1 MTFTITS
8 TVQPTPTLTSLTPS
22 TGTPSSTF
30 AIVFAG
36 TNFVAGA
43 TNVAVEGGGISIT
56 DIQVSGPASLTA
68 TLTISPDAALGAHNV
83 AVVTAG
89 GTSNALPL
97 TVVPAGLTFTYGLP
111 QILNPAQ
118 QVPIDVGL
126 ESPSADTVTA
136 KLTLTFK
143 PNANNSSDDPNV
155 MFINSEA
162 SMRTVDLTFEPNSGT
177 AQLSLPDGVLQAGT
191 VAGTIELKMTDV
203 HVAGTPVTPAGDSF
217 DVQIPRLPPVIT
229 AVSIKNRAAS
239 GFDVEV
245 TGYSDS
251 REIQSA
257 TFTFGAASGAKLLT
271 VELHPD
277 VTHVFSD
284 YYGAPASTDAGS
296 AFVYLQHFIIKQGD
310 VNAVAS
316 VTVTL
321 TNAQGSSEPK
331 TAR

>member
-1 MTFTITS
+1 
-8 TVQPTPTLTSLTPS
+8 
-22 TGTPSSTF
+22 
-30 AIVFAG
+30 
-36 TNFVAGA
+36 
-43 TNVAVEGGGISIT
+43 
-56 DIQVSGPASLTA
+56 
-68 TLTISPDAALGAHNV
+68 
-83 AVVTAG
+83 
-89 GTSNALPL
+89 
-97 TVVPAGLTFTYGLP
+97 
-111 QILNPAQ
+111 
-118 QVPIDVGL
+118 
-126 ESPSADTVTA
+126 
-136 KLTLTFK
+136 
-143 PNANNSSDDPNV
+143 
-155 MFINSEA
+155 
-162 SMRTVDLTFEPNSGT
+162 
-177 AQLSLPDGVLQAGT
+177 
-191 VAGTIELKMTDV
+191 
-203 HVAGTPVTPAGDSF
+203 
-217 DVQIPRLPPVIT
+217 
-229 AVSIKNRAAS
+229 VSIKNRAAS